1 MTQQR
6 SAPPLAR
13 PLPVAAFGTL
23 LALAA
28 FTFPLATIGS
38 TAATLGSDASG
49 RTWILSSMSI
59 GLSAALLVSGALA
72 DDIGRRRTF
81 VLGLVV
87 LALASAVCAA
97 APSTL
102 VFVLARVVQGVGAGA
117 VLASSLGVIAHAF
130 EPGPLRARASGIWGA
145 AVGAGITLGPLL
157 SATSDRLA
165 TWREGYWLLTAL
177 TLVAV
182 VVAGR
187 LLAESRTETPRGL
200 DLIGAVALSG
210 GLSALLAALVE
221 GRAGWT
227 RPLPLVLLAVAAL
240 LLAGFVLHER
250 RTASPMLDLTLL
262 RQPAFLAATVAA
274 LATGAGVIAL
284 MSYMAGFVGAAF
296 GLDALHSAF
305 LLFGWSATSV
315 ITALLARRIPAS
327 VSGRTQLALGLV
339 GVAVGT
345 GLLLG
350 LSETSSP
357 LRLVPGL
364 VLAGA
369 ATGIVNAALG
379 REAVAS
385 VPAGRAAMGSGANNT
400 ARYLGSAI
408 GVTVVS
414 VVVLSAGTAPSAV
427 FDGWNHAVI
436 VVIAITALGAAV
448 VAATRPRAAR

>member
-165 TWREGYWLLTAL
+165 TWREGY
-177 TLVAV
+177 
-182 VVAGR
+182 
-187 LLAESRTETPRGL
+187 
-200 DLIGAVALSG
+200 
-210 GLSALLAALVE
+210 
-221 GRAGWT
+221 
-227 RPLPLVLLAVAAL
+227 
-240 LLAGFVLHER
+240 
-250 RTASPMLDLTLL
+250 
-262 RQPAFLAATVAA
+262 
-274 LATGAGVIAL
+274 
-284 MSYMAGFVGAAF
+284 
-296 GLDALHSAF
+296 
-305 LLFGWSATSV
+305 
-315 ITALLARRIPAS
+315 
-327 VSGRTQLALGLV
+327 
-339 GVAVGT
+339 
-345 GLLLG
+345 
-350 LSETSSP
+350 
-357 LRLVPGL
+357 
-364 VLAGA
+364 
-369 ATGIVNAALG
+369 
-379 REAVAS
+379 
-385 VPAGRAAMGSGANNT
+385 
-400 ARYLGSAI
+400 
-408 GVTVVS
+408 
-414 VVVLSAGTAPSAV
+414 
-427 FDGWNHAVI
+427 
-436 VVIAITALGAAV
+436 
-448 VAATRPRAAR
+448 